1 MPPLICWPHSL
12 LGNNVILYAMLK
24 FTQRQHCGK
33 IFCLMC
39 QENGLSKNHSQGK
52 EFIVNASIIL
62 IIDVGKELSEVYAN
76 FWVFDVA
83 VPYPD

>member
-33 IFCLMC
+33 IFCLIC
-39 QENGLSKNHSQGK
+39 QENGLSKNYSQGK
-52 EFIVNASIIL
+52 EIIVNAYIIL
-62 IIDVGKELSEVYAN
+62 IIDEVYAI